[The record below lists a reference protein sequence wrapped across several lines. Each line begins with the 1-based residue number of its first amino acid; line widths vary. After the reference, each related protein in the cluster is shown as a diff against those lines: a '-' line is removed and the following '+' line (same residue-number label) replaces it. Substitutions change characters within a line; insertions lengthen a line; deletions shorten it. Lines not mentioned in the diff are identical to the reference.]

1 MIFVIRTDYAV
12 FEYFAGNYVW
22 NMAVNHA
29 IVSGARIGEIDQM
42 CRPLVEA
49 AKAEGNDE
57 SATAAFLAAWCTV
70 ADRLVQQAK
79 VDEEAGH
86 LISAGEKLGRASTY
100 YLTAERMQRPGAAGR
115 QDLYRKVIDTFRRSV
130 EFERENCEFVE
141 IPYSANGR
149 ETSFPGLFVRGE
161 GDGPRPCVVEFNGLD
176 STKEMVYGN
185 GLAQKLA
192 KRGISTLIMD
202 HPGSGEA
209 LRLRGMTGS
218 YQSEKYGG
226 AGLDYLASR
235 DDCDAGRCGVVG
247 WSLGGYY
254 APRAAA
260 FESRFKACVAW
271 GAIYSWPELGAY
283 RQESGQGTEPSVP
296 HFAEHIA
303 WVFGLKTPEDFP
315 PFAATMSMAEHSH
328 RITMPFLVI
337 HGSNDR
343 QIPALFAQKQYD
355 AAVNSS
361 RRELHIVTPEEGGVE
376 HVGFDN
382 PTFTTS
388 YIADWLA
395 ETLV

>member
-1 MIFVIRTDYAV
+1 M
-12 FEYFAGNYVW
+12 FEYFPGNYVW
-22 NMAVNHA
+22 NMTVNHA

-42 CRPLVEA
+42 CRPLLDA
-49 AKAEGNDE
+49 SKADGNDA
-57 SATAAFLAAWCTV
+57 SATEAFLASWRVV
-70 ADRLVQQAK
+70 ADRLVEQAK
-79 VDEEAGH
+79 ADEKAGH
-86 LISAGEKLGRASTY
+86 LISAGEKLGRASIY
-100 YLTAERMQRPGAAGR
+100 YLTAERMQRPGAQGR
-115 QDLYRKVIDTFRRSV
+115 EDLYRKVVDTFRRSI
-130 EFERENCEFVE
+130 EFGRENCEFVE
-141 IPYSANGR
+141 VPYSADGR
-149 ETSFPGLFVRGE
+149 DTTFPALFIRGE

-185 GLAQKLA
+185 GLAQKFA

-218 YQSEKYGG
+218 HQSEKFAT
-226 AGLDYLASR
+226 AGLGYLASR
-235 DDCDAGRCGVVG
+235 DDCDAGRCGVAG

-260 FESRFKACVAW
+260 FEPRFKACVSW
-271 GAIYSWPELGAY
+271 GAIYSWAELGAY
-283 RQESGQGTEPSVP
+283 REERGTQPSVP

-303 WVFGLKTPEDFP
+303 WVFGLKNLEELP
-315 PFAATMSMAEHSH
+315 PFAAKMSMAEHSH
-328 RITMPFLVI
+328 RITMPYLVI

-343 QIPALFAQKQYD
+343 QIPALFAQKQFD

-395 ETLV
+395 ETLA